1 MRVRRLCPPTC
12 VVALL
17 AAALALASACN
28 TRPAAPDGASKGAA
42 RVQPVAAQLLRR
54 LQAALGGSERLA
66 AVRDMEQHLS
76 ADTWDDRGRHLG
88 RTVKRIRWIA
98 PGHLR
103 MDQVGPGNTFVLY
116 FDGVAGWEILPGGKT
131 AIPLSGGELRFA
143 QKQHRDFPLKIWL
156 ADRDAAYDVTS
167 PAPNVLRISG
177 TQDLDDPIHRI
188 DLTLDPRSALPL
200 TERTLSLA
208 IPDRPSWFETRLSDW
223 MSIDGLRLPRRTE
236 VFSNGAR
243 LAAITVT
250 AVRVNSGLAIDDL
263 AAKPSNLT
271 PIVDP

>member
-1 MRVRRLCPPTC
+1 MAAVI
-12 VVALL
+12 VAPACTARPVPSDGTTES
-17 AAALALASACN
+17 AAGVQ
-28 TRPAAPDGASKGAA
+28 PAAPE
-42 RVQPVAAQLLRR
+42 LLRR
-54 LQAALGGSERLA
+54 MQAALGGGDRLA
-66 AVRDMEQHLS
+66 AVTDIDQRVT

-88 RTVKRIRWIA
+88 QTVKRIRWIS
-98 PGHLR
+98 PGYLR

-116 FDGVAGWEILPGGKT
+116 FDGRNGWEILPGGAA

-156 ADRDAAYDVTS
+156 ADRDPAYDVTS

-177 TQDLDDPIHRI
+177 TQDLDDPIHRV

-200 TERTLSLA
+200 TERTMSLA
-208 IPDRPSWFETRLSDW
+208 IPDRPSWFDTRLSDW
-223 MSIDGLRLPRRTE
+223 MSIDGLRLPRRIE

-250 AVRVNSGLAIDDL
+250 SVRVNSGLAIGDL
-263 AAKPSNLT
+263 AAKPSNMT
-271 PIVDP
+271 PVIDP